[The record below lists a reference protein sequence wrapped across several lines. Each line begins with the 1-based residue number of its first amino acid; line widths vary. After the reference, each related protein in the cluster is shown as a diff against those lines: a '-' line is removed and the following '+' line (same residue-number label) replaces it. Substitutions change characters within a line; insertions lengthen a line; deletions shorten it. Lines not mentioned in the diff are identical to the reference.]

1 MRRNL
6 LLGALAV
13 ITATSLFQ
21 ISRKRPQFTATKGEK
36 STTGARQRTNKFTSV
51 AKTKRRCRPLG
62 FLVSRG
68 LLDLSP
74 CCSTHTDLY
83 SRSHSLMHEG
93 RCPRECAGPVLP
105 LYIQWQCSTS
115 SFMQGG
121 VRTSIVGFLLLPSTT
136 WVETLPHRG
145 RHAGDFPF
153 FPHSACKPRHKEVV
167 RLNRTALLGG
177 RFLYTLFHR
186 HRQAATRL
194 RLYRKVKSTFQVN
207 NPTSHI

>member
-1 MRRNL
+1 M
-6 LLGALAV
+6 GALSV

-36 STTGARQRTNKFTSV
+36 APRGPDSERITAPRDP
-51 AKTKRRCRPLG
+51 KRDVTQFP
-62 FLVSRG
+62 VSRG